1 MTRIPSQGPQ
11 RGHLSILIGLVLAV
25 MLSACKSGS
34 SPQASSN
41 QGNTPAETGVARP
54 AETAVASP
62 AATPGAPA
70 TGQGAAAKAPS
81 SQLAPFGVY
90 KISEVDHLV
99 GNQNAADMIPSERE
113 IQFTF
118 GSDGGYKRVSKR
130 KGKIVLTETGT
141 FRVDEPDQLVIIP
154 AKQNTEAVTD
164 GRKTSYKFTLSRDG
178 DELKL
183 WGPRGNVAVFHKT
196 QGP

>member
-1 MTRIPSQGPQ
+1 IASGGPGGGPVWIW
-11 RGHLSILIGLVLAV
+11 RGRVRAV
-25 MLSACKSGS
+25 MLAAGKGGS
-34 SPQASSN
+34 SPRVSSTR
-41 QGNTPAETGVARP
+41 GSPPAETGVARP

-62 AATPGAPA
+62 AATLGAPA
-70 TGQGAAAKAPS
+70 TGQGAAAKAPA

-90 KISEVDHLV
+90 TISEVDHMV
-99 GNQNAADMIPSERE
+99 GNQNAADMIPSHRE